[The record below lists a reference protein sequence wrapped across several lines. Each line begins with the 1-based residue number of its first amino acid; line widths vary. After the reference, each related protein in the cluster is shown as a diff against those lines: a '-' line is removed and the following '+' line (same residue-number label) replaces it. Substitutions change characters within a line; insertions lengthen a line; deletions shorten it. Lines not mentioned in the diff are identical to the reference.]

1 MFNEKLNDEER
12 QLLKGAINMIRIE
25 MEINDEVTYF
35 DDGHPNRMYDP
46 DNPNYD
52 DADWE
57 LEQKWE
63 NRNGAKI
70 IKILERIL
78 QE

>member
-1 MFNEKLNDEER
+1 MFDGKLSNEER
-12 QLLKGAINMIRIE
+12 QLLKGTIGMIQIE
-25 MEINDEVTYF
+25 MESNDEVTYF

-46 DNPNYD
+46 DNENYD
-52 DADWE
+52 DSDWE
-57 LEQKWE
+57 LEPKWE

-78 QE
+78 YE